1 MTDSPR
7 NLRGPAWGKQ
17 TTTTAPLYPTHLLNE
32 MERYMKSPVTLI
44 PPEDRKSSSLAAADT
59 ALLAYLREHVPH
71 LIEAVRRA
79 GAA

>member
-1 MTDSPR
+1 MTDFPR

-17 TTTTAPLYPTHLLNE
+17 TTCAAPLYPPHLLNE
-32 MERYMKSPVTLI
+32 MERYIKVPATLI
-44 PPEDRKSSSLAAADT
+44 AREDRANSHPET
-59 ALLAYLREHVPH
+59 ANRLLLAYLREHVPF